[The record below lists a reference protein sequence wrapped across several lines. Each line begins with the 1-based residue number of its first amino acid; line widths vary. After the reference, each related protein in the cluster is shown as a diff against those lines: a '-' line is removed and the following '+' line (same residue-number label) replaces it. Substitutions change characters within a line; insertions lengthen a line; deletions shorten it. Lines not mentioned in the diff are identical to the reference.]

1 MIFAIVTADK
11 NWGIGKSGRKL
22 ISIPDDEKYLIA
34 ATAGQTVIMGRKT
47 FESVPASRN
56 LTSRN
61 TVVLSRDENLQLP
74 GAVVAHSPEEALE
87 EARKLGG
94 DIYILGGESIFE
106 QMLHV
111 CDEVQ
116 VTAIDY
122 SYDADARFPN
132 LDKSVEWVQIADS
145 DEQTYFDTIYYFRKY
160 EHRKDYRG

>member
-1 MIFAIVTADK
+1 MIYAIVTADR

-22 ISIPDDEKYLIA
+22 INIPDDEKYLIA

-47 FESVPASRN
+47 FENVPASRN

-61 TVVLSRDENLQLP
+61 TVVLSRNPDLQLA
-74 GAVVAHSPEEALE
+74 GAVVVHSPQEAID
-87 EARKLGG
+87 EAKRLGG

-106 QMLHV
+106 QMLAV

-122 SYDADARFPN
+122 SYDADARFPD

-145 DEQTYFDTIYYFRKY
+145 EEQTYFDTVYYFKKY
-160 EHRKDYRG
+160 ERRKDYIG